1 MKQATGELN
10 MTLITVNIIAAFIAA
25 FTVIIPNV
33 IKNANNTWAE
43 NEENTG
49 VNFGLSNGEMD

>member
-10 MTLITVNIIAAFIAA
+10 MTLVTVNIIAVFILGL
-25 FTVIIPNV
+25 TVIVPTI

-43 NEENTG
+43 QNENTG
-49 VNFGLSNGEMD
+49 VNFGIQGEAY